1 MKTDLTR
8 SLIETSVRRALN
20 QGGEAPER
28 ESRNLVDLGL
38 HFSSGGL
45 QKRILSAIQ
54 TMLQDPGSAYYGLVK
69 DVLANTDHDR
79 LMTFGVNLGYE
90 GCSKGAK
97 VIRRLEAEGGFNI
110 PWAMA
115 LQLSG
120 AYLEKQPDIYESI
133 LNQGADLGI
142 RTYLLFTRD
151 DLRTFLPVLKVQE
164 KSAFVLSVWVRQV
177 TQEFVDSLD
186 SVPNVMVSVRCEPGF
201 DSACA
206 MLRRAQIPYGVLLEY
221 TDDDR
226 ERILSGEWIES
237 LLPSHPVF
245 AFLLPSASC
254 SEATQREVYEYVLSA
269 RQEQRYPAILM
280 EIRQDIMMID
290 HYISGDTCFAAFDA
304 EGRLHTDK
312 GVLDGEEYNI
322 FHNELKSI
330 LRLALRKD

>member
-38 HFSSGGL
+38 QFSSGGL

-54 TMLQDPGSAYYGLVK
+54 TMLQDPLTAPTMGWSRMSLPIPTTTALRP
-69 DVLANTDHDR
+69 LASTWAMR
-79 LMTFGVNLGYE
+79 

-151 DLRTFLPVLKVQE
+151 DLRTFLQCSRYRRKAP
-164 KSAFVLSVWVRQV
+164 SCSPYGCGRW

-206 MLRRAQIPYGVLLEY
+206 MLRRAPNTLRRAAGVH
-221 TDDDR
+221 R
-226 ERILSGEWIES
+226 R
-237 LLPSHPVF
+237 
-245 AFLLPSASC
+245 
-254 SEATQREVYEYVLSA
+254 
-269 RQEQRYPAILM
+269 
-280 EIRQDIMMID
+280 
-290 HYISGDTCFAAFDA
+290 
-304 EGRLHTDK
+304 
-312 GVLDGEEYNI
+312 
-322 FHNELKSI
+322 
-330 LRLALRKD
+330 